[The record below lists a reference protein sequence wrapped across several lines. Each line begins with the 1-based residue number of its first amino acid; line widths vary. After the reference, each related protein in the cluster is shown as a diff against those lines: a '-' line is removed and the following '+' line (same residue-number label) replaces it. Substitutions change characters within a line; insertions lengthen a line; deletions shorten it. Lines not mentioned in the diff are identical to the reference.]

1 MTAGMISV
9 PVIVPLKAPGKINS
23 GSRKWM
29 ITNNTLIEI
38 HSNTSDCLLFYTL
51 NGTKPDPFKKI
62 GDKTTY
68 RYTKA
73 FTLKPGKRTVKAVAI
88 LKDLTKESS
97 VNTKVF
103 EVRQAEIVSENEE
116 DIDDNTKTTW
126 ENQQLTDSEEE
137 IENKLNDN
145 RIFKKVLRTDEGT
158 LKARKFNEMIR
169 KVLTSSPDKLEDEG
183 KDSPNLK
190 YEEKPDAMT
199 CPRCNAPRP
208 SDPYARFC
216 NGCSSILP
224 PAPGLIRLS
233 YHNNN
238 IEQTPCKFCGSIIPK
253 DSLRCGVCNKLNNT
267 HNLTRRIQNGRINC
281 KHCGSMN
288 SLSVTECV
296 VCDEPLDNIQKKAP
310 SPSKDYMACESC
322 SRINCSD
329 ARFCDWCGERLNSA
343 LMQINCT
350 YCKSENPPKSEFCCN
365 CGEKVKTPIRKTFQK
380 TGRID
385 ENTSTSTMELLSNLT
400 RDSST
405 SDSTFP
411 LRRLSKNISVQVGE
425 SLIETKEKVS
435 RAVPTKLS
443 PGKGYWR
450 QQIDHIAQHLK
461 IYAQNNVEFRDA
473 ISNHVISNLT
483 RLQQE
488 SSRDNTELTFTATF
502 ALKGKPTKHTMK
514 NNQVT
519 SGETLIQALSLNIN
533 DKKQNKIDQ
542 SRPNSGRS
550 RPSSARSVS
559 SVKSTS
565 RPNSARKMKKTYK
578 KVKNDML
585 NSKLLKLSEENLM
598 LLKIIKS
605 SKTPNID
612 EFQDLL
618 DSENT
623 DPNTLDENDTPLLK
637 LCVQNKRFD
646 LLEPLLQSGAKV
658 NQISGIKENAAL
670 HEAVLLGIKGMDAV
684 DILLEAD
691 RVDLHVKDKKG
702 NTAYDLAVEKG
713 IDAISNKF
721 TKHMSKD
728 LLNDVMKV

>member
-9 PVIVPLKAPGKINS
+9 PVIVPLKAPGEINS

-38 HSNTSDCLLFYTL
+38 HSNTSNCLLFYTI

-88 LKDLTKESS
+88 LKNLTKESS

-103 EVRQAEIVSENEE
+103 EVRQAEIISENEE

-126 ENQQLTDSEEE
+126 ANQQITDSEEE
-137 IENKLNDN
+137 IEDKLYENK
-145 RIFKKVLRTDEGT
+145 IFKKVLRTDEESP
-158 LKARKFNEMIR
+158 KARKSNAMIR

-190 YEEKPDAMT
+190 YEEKRDAMT
-199 CPRCNAPRP
+199 CTRCNAPRP

-224 PAPGLIRLS
+224 PAPGLIRRS
-233 YHNNN
+233 YHNN
-238 IEQTPCKFCGSIIPK
+238 IEQIPCKFCGSIIPK

-267 HNLTRRIQNGRINC
+267 HKLTRRIQNGRIIC
-281 KHCGSMN
+281 KNCGSMN
-288 SLSVTECV
+288 SLNVTECV
-296 VCDEPLDNIQKKAP
+296 VCDEPLDNVIQKKAP

-329 ARFCDWCGERLNSA
+329 ARFCDWCGERLNNT
-343 LMQINCT
+343 LMQINCI
-350 YCKSENPPKSEFCCN
+350 YCKSENPPKSEFCYN
-365 CGEKVKTPIRKTFQK
+365 CGEKIKTPVRKTFQK
-380 TGRID
+380 TVRVD
-385 ENTSTSTMELLSNLT
+385 ERTSTMELLNNLT
-400 RDSST
+400 HDNST
-405 SDSTFP
+405 SDSTSP
-411 LRRLSKNISVQVGE
+411 LRRLSKNVSVQVGE
-425 SLIETKEKVS
+425 SFIETKEKVS
-435 RAVPTKLS
+435 KTGPTKLS

-473 ISNHVISNLT
+473 ISNHVMSNLT
-483 RLQQE
+483 KLQQK
-488 SSRDNTELTFTATF
+488 SSRDNTELTFIATF

-514 NNQVT
+514 NNNVT
-519 SGETLIQALSLNIN
+519 SGETLIQALSLNMN
-533 DKKQNKIDQ
+533 DKKQNKIAK
-542 SRPNSGRS
+542 SRPNSSKS

-565 RPNSARKMKKTYK
+565 RPNSARKKKKTFK
-578 KVKNDML
+578 KVENDKL
-585 NSKLLKLSEENLM
+585 SSKLLKLSEENLM

-605 SKTPNID
+605 SKNPNID

-618 DSENT
+618 NSENT

-637 LCVQNKRFD
+637 LCVQSRRFD
-646 LLEPLLQSGAKV
+646 LLEPLLHSGAKI
-658 NQISGIKENAAL
+658 NQISGIKENSAL

-684 DILLEAD
+684 DILLEAKG
-691 RVDLHVKDKKG
+691 VDLHVKDKKG

-713 IDAISNKF
+713 IDAISDKF